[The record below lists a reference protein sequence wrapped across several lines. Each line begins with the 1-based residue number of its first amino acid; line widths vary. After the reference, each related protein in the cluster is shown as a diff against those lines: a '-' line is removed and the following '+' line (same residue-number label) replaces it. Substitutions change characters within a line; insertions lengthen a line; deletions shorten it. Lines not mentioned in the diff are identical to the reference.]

1 MLFKKSLL
9 TLALAVAAMVCA
21 SPVLQRRT
29 LGGGISDFKCK
40 PTAAHPYP
48 VVLLHGLGGN
58 ALEWSYMAGRL
69 ALEGYC
75 TFPLNY
81 GFVPKIPML
90 GGLDDMKKSG
100 QAVAEFVDQVLAA
113 TGAPKVD
120 IVGHSEGSLLMRG
133 YLKFNGGRAKTHSV
147 AGIGSVAYGSNVQG
161 MIDFAYKHGL
171 ADPLTKIVRPLC
183 KACIQVVVRSD
194 YIAELNAG
202 GDAFPDINY
211 LMITSK
217 TDELVTPYTNG
228 FLRTT
233 GPNVHNVATQDL
245 CPFDHQGHISQATD
259 PIVYNAIEAF
269 FRTNDIQGV
278 DCKSLVQ

>member
-1 MLFKKSLL
+1 MLFRKSFL
-9 TLALAVAAMVCA
+9 TIALTVAAAVTA
-21 SPVLQRRT
+21 SPILEKRAI
-29 LGGGISDFKCK
+29 GGISDFKCK
-40 PTAAHPYP
+40 PTADHPYP

-58 ALEWSYMAGRL
+58 ALEWSYIAGRL
-69 ALEGYC
+69 ALKGYC

-81 GFVPKIPML
+81 GFVREIPFL

-100 QAVAEFVDQVLAA
+100 QDVANFVDKVLAA

-133 YLKFNGGRAKTHSV
+133 YLKFHNGRAKTHAV
-147 AGIGSVAYGSNVQG
+147 AGIGSLVYGSNLYG
-161 MIDFAYKHGL
+161 LIDMLYKHNL
-171 ADPLTKIVRPLC
+171 ADPVTKIISPLC
-183 KACIQVVVRSD
+183 KACIQVVVQSE
-194 YIAELNAG
+194 YITELNAD

-217 TDELVTPYTNG
+217 TDELVTPYSNG

-245 CPFDHQGHISQATD
+245 CHFDNQGHISQAVD
-259 PIVYNAIEAF
+259 PIVYNAIETF
-269 FRTNDIQGV
+269 LRTDDIKGV
-278 DCKSLVQ
+278 DCTSIIQ